1 MALKYYQAY
10 QNSIAQAPVDDW
22 RETMQQ
28 SINDT
33 WEDSSTLETVQG
45 QTAVGGII
53 YADESVYLNSVI
65 NPSTGENFGD
75 EYRKIFYRTYADAQT
90 NKWLGKMY
98 QFEDKYWL
106 TTNTNTAIGAVT
118 SAVLRK
124 CNNILKWYAND
135 GTLKTWQCVFSRN
148 LNRTMYEY
156 GREGVPQSEGMTN
169 VLVQYN
175 DDTKDIFVNQR
186 FILDGHAFQVQQ
198 IDNHY
203 SQTLMTIY
211 IFETQV
217 QSGDDLVNNIA
228 YNEHSVEPI
237 TTELRISPNKTKI
250 LLGESSDYSVFA
262 YQNGT
267 VQSDV
272 FTITSSGV
280 DTSLYELTVVDG
292 NHFSVLSLG
301 QSNDALTISCED
313 TTTHE
318 AVSID
323 ITLGG
328 AW

>member
-10 QNSIAQAPVDDW
+10 QNSIAQDPVDDW
-22 RETMQQ
+22 RELMQE

-33 WEDSSTLETVQG
+33 WKDSSTLEIVKG
-45 QTAVGGII
+45 QTAVGGST

-75 EYRKIFYRTYADAQT
+75 EYRKIFYRTYADAET

-98 QFEDKYWL
+98 QFENRDWL

-124 CNNILKWYAND
+124 CNNTLKWYAGD
-135 GTLKTWQCVFSRN
+135 GTLKEWKCVFSRN
-148 LNRTMYEY
+148 LNRTQYEY

-169 VLVQYN
+169 VLVQNN
-175 DDTKDIFVNQR
+175 DETKTIFVNQR

-203 SQTLMTIY
+203 SETLMTIY

-228 YNEHSVEPI
+228 YNENSVEPI
-237 TTELRISPNKTKI
+237 TTDLRISPNKTKI
-250 LLGESSDYSVFA
+250 LLGESITYSVYA
-262 YQNGT
+262 YANGVAKADT
-267 VQSDV
+267 FSFVA
-272 FTITSSGV
+272 SGA
-280 DTSLYELTVVDG
+280 DESLYTLTVLDG
-292 NHFSVLSLG
+292 NHFSVLSVG
-301 QSNDALTISCED
+301 QSNGALTISCED
-313 TTTHE
+313 TETHE
-318 AVSID
+318 IVSID